1 MTLIVLVMLLSL
13 VSNIFDPGAS
23 SLALATDSPQCRRWV
38 DSVYNSL
45 DERQRVAQLMVPNV
59 TPAQGKASEAT
70 ISKLVKDYQVGGL
83 LFSEGSL
90 NQYAA
95 MTNYAQSLARLP
107 LLMTLDGEWGLSM
120 RVPEAPRFPYNM
132 GLGAIQNDDLL
143 YDYGREMAR
152 ECRAMGI
159 QVNFAPVLDV
169 NSNPANPVIGY
180 RSFGEDPERV
190 AALGLAYSRGL
201 EDGGVMA
208 VAKHFPGHGDTNVDS
223 HKALPVVNHSRA
235 QLNASDLLPFKK
247 FSDARMGGVMIG
259 HISVPALD
267 ATGTPASLS
276 EPITTGVLR
285 NEFGFEGLIYTDGL
299 GMKGADVAHG
309 KNVCVEALK
318 AGADVLLCPRNTG
331 KDIEAVL
338 KAVNDGELSNSVIED
353 RCKRVLAYKYALGLT
368 AKPWVDT
375 AAADSVLNNYQAD
388 DINRRLADAS
398 LTVLSNADNIL
409 PLGNLA
415 TTSIAVV
422 RIGTDKA
429 TEFEKMIQRYA
440 KVDIYDG
447 NNITANE
454 LSDINAHDVVIAGVY
469 NDNEASRR
477 ALSKL
482 DGAKSLISVFFMN
495 PYKMAKF
502 RKSLGYAKA
511 LVLAYDN
518 TLYTQQ
524 AAGKGLFGG
533 INVDGRLPVNLNG
546 IAPIGTGVK
555 LSKTRLGFASL
566 TEAGLDERLDEQ
578 IDSLVYQALEDGA
591 FPGCQVLVAKGG
603 NIVFNRNYGNITKG
617 GPEVTENTLYDLA
630 SVSKTVGTLPGV
642 MKAYDLG
649 LFEMD
654 EPASKIIPGMRTPS
668 KEDVTPRMLLYHETG
683 IAPSLN
689 LFDIMID
696 STSYTGKLLSPRRD
710 RLHPIKIYNNLYGQR
725 GVRLRRD
732 ITSPHRTDVDTI
744 EAAKGIWIG
753 QACIDTIMGRIYN
766 SQPRSNRNYA
776 YSCLNFSLLM
786 DLEQRVTGQKHD
798 KWVTDSIWGP
808 IGAYGFRYQ
817 PTMHDDGR
825 EIAYTENDTYLRKQH
840 LHGYVHDE
848 LAAFSGGLQ
857 GNAGV
862 FGTALDVAK
871 LCQLW
876 LNNGTYGDAHVYTP
890 DTSLLFTTSKS
901 ENSRRGLGFDK
912 PDINNLDNSPC
923 CDEAGANVYGHTGY
937 TGTVYWVDPDED
949 MIYVFLSNR
958 VDPTRDN
965 SSPVRARVNSLIYKA
980 IKK

>member
-1 MTLIVLVMLLSL
+1 MLMPLL
-13 VSNIFDPGAS
+13 ANLTAPGAS
-23 SLALATDSPQCRRWV
+23 GLTLTTDTPECREWV

-45 DERQRVAQLMVPNV
+45 DQRQRVAQLMVPNV

-90 NQYAA
+90 RQYATMA
-95 MTNYAQSLARLP
+95 NYAQSQAQLP

-132 GLGAIQNDDLL
+132 GLGAIQDTDLL
-143 YDYGREMAR
+143 YDYGKEVAR

-159 QVNFAPVLDV
+159 QVNFAPVMDV

-190 AALGLAYSRGL
+190 ASLSIAYSRGL

-223 HKALPVVNHSRA
+223 HKALPVVNHSRE
-235 QLNASDLLPFKK
+235 QLDANDLLPFKK
-247 FSDARMGGVMIG
+247 FSDARLGGVMVG
-259 HISVPALD
+259 HISVPAID
-267 ATGTPASLS
+267 PTGTPASMS

-299 GMKGADVAHG
+299 GMKGANVADG
-309 KNVCVEALK
+309 KSICVEALK
-318 AGADVLLCPRNTG
+318 AGVDVLLCPRNTC

-338 KAVNDGELSNSVIED
+338 KAVKDGELPESVIED

-368 AKPWVDT
+368 SHPVVNT
-375 AAADSVLNNYQAD
+375 ASADSVLNNAEAD
-388 DINRRLADAS
+388 DVNRRLADAS
-398 LTVLSNADNIL
+398 ITVLRNESNLL

-422 RIGTDKA
+422 RIGADKP
-429 TEFEKMIQRYA
+429 TEFEKMVQRYA
-440 KVDIYDG
+440 KIDIYEG
-447 NNITANE
+447 NNTTANE
-454 LSDINAHDVVIAGVY
+454 LKEINAHDVVIAGVY
-469 NDNEASRR
+469 NDNEAARH

-482 DGAKSLISVFFMN
+482 NNAKSLVSVFFMN

-502 RKSLGYAKA
+502 RQSLSYAKA

-533 INVDGRLPVNLNG
+533 IKVDGRLPVNLKG
-546 IAPIGTGVK
+546 IAPLGTGVK
-555 LSKTRLGFASL
+555 LDKTRLGFASL
-566 TEAGLDERLDEQ
+566 AEAGIDEHLDAQ
-578 IDSLVYQALEDGA
+578 IDSLVYEALEDGA

-603 NIVFNRNYGNITKG
+603 NVVFNRSYGNITKG
-617 GPEVTENTLYDLA
+617 GAEVTENTLYDLA
-630 SVSKTVGTLPGV
+630 SLSKTVGTLPGV

-689 LFDIMID
+689 LYDIMID
-696 STSYTGKLLSPRRD
+696 TTSYTGKLLSSKRD

-725 GVRLRRD
+725 GARIRRD

-744 EAAKGIWIG
+744 EAAEGIWIG
-753 QACIDTIMGRIYN
+753 QACIDTIMARIYN
-766 SQPRSNRNYA
+766 SKPRSNRNYA

-798 KWVTDSIWGP
+798 KWVTDSVWGP

-817 PTMHDDGR
+817 PARHDDGR
-825 EIAYTENDTYLRKQH
+825 EIAYTENDTFLRKQH

-848 LAAFSGGLQ
+848 MAAFSGGLQ

-876 LNNGTYGDAHVYTP
+876 LNNGTYGDAQVYTP
-890 DTSLLFTTSKS
+890 ETSLLFTTSKS

-912 PDINNLDNSPC
+912 PDVNNLENSPC
-923 CDEAGANVYGHTGY
+923 CDEAGSAVYGHTGF
-937 TGTVYWVDPDED
+937 TGTVFWVDPDED
-949 MIYVFLSNR
+949 LIYVFLSNR